1 MKGCEK
7 CVLQATWIYKLGDQ
21 NLENFDCHLGREL
34 VPQNRISKLNHELL
48 DYGPWENLDWI
59 ELFLYKPVWRAAV
72 GRLYF
77 SWDFVKVINFI
88 PLAIAL

>member
-1 MKGCEK
+1 MISLPCRGLL
-7 CVLQATWIYKLGDQ
+7 VL
-21 NLENFDCHLGREL
+21 HRH
-34 VPQNRISKLNHELL
+34 NRITTVTVVLPVVRAMSTSSTFN
-48 DYGPWENLDWI
+48 DMMGCTGTF
-59 ELFLYKPVWRAAV
+59 LFLYIPVWRAAV